1 MIHILIQPGRA
12 KNTFKRLHCGVDH
25 YLYPRVF
32 DVNFTDLKHFI
43 SIALM
48 VARQEAVTQMKREF
62 QSEDGI
68 FKHMGDKIMKI
79 KIDVMFSLQ

>member
-1 MIHILIQPGRA
+1 MHGSREELSAGALIHILIQPGRA

-48 VARQEAVTQMKREF
+48 VTRQEADTQIIAA
-62 QSEDGI
+62 G
-68 FKHMGDKIMKI
+68 FK
-79 KIDVMFSLQ
+79 